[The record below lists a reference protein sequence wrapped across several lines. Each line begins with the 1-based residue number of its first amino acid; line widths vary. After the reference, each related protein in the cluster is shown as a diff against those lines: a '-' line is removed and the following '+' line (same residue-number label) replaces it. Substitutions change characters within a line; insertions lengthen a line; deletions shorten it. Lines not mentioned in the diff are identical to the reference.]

1 MVVGVA
7 SDVRPNFG
15 SRRGSY
21 LVFGALAS
29 LAEYRTRPAYLAAT
43 LVITI
48 GDMIASPEASR
59 RACWRR
65 SWARVACSP
74 PRWSCLSSSSRA
86 SCSFHGAA
94 TRRRGRHRRQRARS
108 AVDARGWSCWSVSA
122 TRSVSAALL
131 SLLLVRIGVTR
142 AVVVAAVMVFIFRAT
157 PDVGQGYSYW
167 AIDRLA
173 FDERF
178 LGLACS
184 TACTNGS
191 ASPPEAWR

>member
-1 MVVGVA
+1 VGLPSGV
-7 SDVRPNFG
+7 
-15 SRRGSY
+15 
-21 LVFGALAS
+21 
-29 LAEYRTRPAYLAAT
+29 LAALLGPRGVFAAAMVLPV
-43 LVITI
+43 LVI
-48 GDMIASPEASR
+48 ASVVFIPRWREAP
-59 RACWRR
+59 
-65 SWARVACSP
+65 ARVTQ
-74 PRWSCLSSSSRA
+74 
-86 SCSFHGAA
+86 AA
-94 TRRRGRHRRQRARS
+94 EGPLGGGRAR
-108 AVDARGWSCWSVSA
+108 WSCWSVSA

-142 AVVVAAVMVFIFRAT
+142 AVVVAAVIVFIFRAT